1 MSGDR
6 ISTCP
11 VHTKSELKVFIKF
24 PWRIYENDPFWI
36 PPLIN
41 DQKKF
46 LNRNKNPF
54 FEHGQAEYFIAYENG
69 TAKGRIAAVVNQAHD
84 DHTGEKA
91 GFFGFFE
98 CVEDF
103 KVARSLF
110 DAAIG
115 WLKEKG
121 ARIVYGPESFSTN
134 DECGFLLEGFD
145 RPPVVMMPYSKPYY
159 LAFAEQYG
167 FTKAKDLYAY
177 YLDKETMKADRLI
190 KLADRI
196 KQRAGFTVRTL
207 DMRRFRSEVD
217 IISNIYNGAW
227 NSNWGFVPMT
237 ESEIGHMASEL
248 KPIVDPGLV
257 FFAEVEGEPAGF
269 AVALPDYNQVLAK
282 INGKL
287 FPLGLIKL
295 LIGRRKIDSLRII
308 TLGTKNEYQKRGIET
323 VLIAEIIRAG
333 FEKGFYKGEL
343 SWTLEDNILIN
354 RSLERLGGDLY
365 KKYRI
370 YSKEL

>member
-1 MSGDR
+1 MSGNR
-6 ISTCP
+6 ISICP
-11 VHTKSELKVFIKF
+11 VHTRSQLKAFIKF
-24 PWRIYENDPFWI
+24 PWQIYRDDPCWV

-69 TAKGRIAAVVNQAHD
+69 SPKGRIAAAVNQAYD
-84 DHTGEKA
+84 NHTGEKA

-98 CVEDF
+98 CVEEF
-103 KVARSLF
+103 EVARTLF
-110 DAAIG
+110 DAAIE

-145 RPPVVMMPYSKPYY
+145 RPPVVMMPYSKRYY
-159 LAFAEQYG
+159 LAFTEQYG

-177 YLDKETMKADRLI
+177 YLDKEIMKADRLI
-190 KLADRI
+190 RLADRI
-196 KQRAGFTVRTL
+196 RQRAGFTVRNL

-217 IISNIYNGAW
+217 VISNIYNGAW

-237 ESEIGHMASEL
+237 EAEIGHMAGEL

-257 FFAEVEGEPAGF
+257 FFAEVDGDPAGF
-269 AVALPDYNQVLAK
+269 AVAVPDYNQILAK

-295 LIGRRKIDSLRII
+295 LLNRRKIDALRII

-343 SWTLEDNILIN
+343 SWTLEDNLLIN

-370 YSKEL
+370 YSKAL